1 MSIVAPM
8 FAWILAG
15 LISLTAIPTFGD
27 HLPLSTAPLAAL
39 PGLQNVFAG
48 TPNPGG
54 VQAGTLSP
62 CPDSP
67 NCVVS
72 QDADPD
78 HAIAPIPYQVSREQ
92 ARATLQ
98 DVLSVVPRTKTVEQT
113 DDYIY
118 AESASRLL
126 GFVDDVEFY
135 LPADEPVIH
144 MRSASRMGES
154 DLGVNRRRLEQIRLA
169 LQELGL

>member
-1 MSIVAPM
+1 MS
-8 FAWILAG
+8 LAAIPG
-15 LISLTAIPTFGD
+15 FGAQPPLTA
-27 HLPLSTAPLAAL
+27 APLAAL
-39 PGLQNVFAG
+39 PGLQNAFAG

-54 VQAGTLSP
+54 IEAGALSP
-62 CPDSP
+62 CPESP

-72 QDADPD
+72 QNADSE
-78 HAIAPIPYQVSREQ
+78 HGIAPIPYQGSRAQ

-126 GFVDDVEFY
+126 GFVDDLEFY

-154 DLGVNRRRLEQIRLA
+154 DLGVNRRRLQQIRLA
-169 LQELGL
+169 LQDLGL